1 MNRLTGFILILIIVM
16 IAGCAQRTDNPPVG
30 PTVYQLRLVSETQ
43 TPGWAK
49 DLYVHGDTVFLADD
63 DYGVTIWDI
72 GDIESPL
79 LINTIK
85 TLSNALHITYGELS
99 RMLFIAG
106 RKGTYG
112 YSIDSLATQRED
124 IHPLLSLS
132 EQGVSSIEVYDLTVD
147 TLILAVTDPGEALM
161 VYKAFRWPDT
171 SEEHGFW
178 NSDNYK
184 KLHDLGY
191 SGLYMDIP
199 ENHLIYTAKGQLG
212 LDIIEI
218 TYENVLNL
226 TVQGS
231 IDTYGSARDV
241 TLNRDKTHAIVA
253 DYNGC
258 IQIINVE
265 EKSNPKFT
273 GELRIKDVADV
284 ETIKAI
290 GDTVYFIDK
299 YDGLF
304 VVDVS
309 EPTAPVLIA
318 EYDAPAPTGLFVLED
333 HTVFIADQDLGMII
347 LKWQ

>member
-1 MNRLTGFILILIIVM
+1 MNRLTGFILTIIIVM

-49 DLYVHGDTVFLADD
+49 DLYVHEDMVFLADD

-72 GDIESPL
+72 EDIESPY
-79 LINTIK
+79 LITTIQTNT
-85 TLSNALHITYGELS
+85 NAMHITYSEQS

-106 RKGTYG
+106 RNGTYG
-112 YSIDSLATQRED
+112 YSIDSLTTQGED
-124 IHPLLSLS
+124 IYDLMFLS
-132 EQGVSSIEVYDLTVD
+132 EYGVSAIEVYDLTED
-147 TLILAVTDPGEALM
+147 LIILAVTDPWEVLS
-161 VYKAFRWPDT
+161 VYKAFRWPIT
-171 SEEHGFW
+171 SVDAGFW
-178 NSDNYK
+178 NSDNNEF
-184 KLHDLGY
+184 LRDLGY

-199 ENHLIYTAKGQLG
+199 NNLMYMAKGQLG
-212 LDIIEI
+212 LDIVEI
-218 TYENVLNL
+218 NYESVLNL
-226 TVQGS
+226 NVLGS

-241 TLNRDKTHAIVA
+241 TLNRDKSHAIVA

-258 IQIINVE
+258 IQIIDIKTDE
-265 EKSNPKFT
+265 SNPVVT

-284 ETIKAI
+284 ETIVAI

-299 YDGLF
+299 FDGLF

-309 EPTAPVLIA
+309 ELAAPVLIA

-333 HTVFIADQDLGMII
+333 HTVFIADQDLGLII